1 MLFIADSNVNIDPTL
16 DEIVAIARLAAEE
29 VRRFGLTPKIALLSP
44 SNFGSSA
51 APSARKMRE
60 AVQRLQEMLP
70 DIEIAGEMKAD
81 AATSDAITDTP
92 MPTTHRQR

>member
-16 DEIVAIARLAAEE
+16 NEIVAIARLAAEE
-29 VRRFGLTPKIALLSP
+29 VRRFGLTPKIALLSH

-70 DIEIAGEMKAD
+70 DIAIEGELTAD
-81 AATSDAITDTP
+81 AAIPDAIRATLMTDSNLKG
-92 MPTTHRQR
+92 